1 MKNKILAKYPN
12 SIIQTT
18 KSEQLFVA
26 DFKKRTN
33 NLRDV
38 EISIYQPQDPNDANR
53 MMPCYLINNPH
64 RQSLEYNIF
73 DDTQFVDQFNNQL
86 KHGECCLF
94 PTINDGRSWFCIVEI
109 KDCSVNQIS
118 GYKQDISEK
127 AKSMFDIFK
136 NEVGISNPI
145 YFVAS
150 FPRNKTAFDQS
161 MFDDYIDMKKY
172 KKAHLV
178 VSNSSTVID
187 NHLFD
192 PYK

>member
-18 KSEQLFVA
+18 RSERLFVA

-38 EISIYQPQDPNDANR
+38 EISIDQPQDPNDANR
-53 MMPCYLINNPH
+53 LMPCYLLNNPH

-118 GYKQDISEK
+118 GYKQDIAEK

-172 KKAHLV
+172 KKARLV
-178 VSNSSTVID
+178 TSNSSTIID

-192 PYK
+192 PYN